1 MNFLTFLKKV
11 ILAVPL
17 ACYTFYYFSLS
28 LVEVYHLLVL
38 FINQVLLNNFNF
50 GCFYALS
57 LFGILYHQPV
67 IVSLFAIVQL
77 LYSIILIIWY
87 LLFRVKN
94 GQIEHDNSGGGDNDF
109 QQILVSVVLS
119 LVAVLFVKDLKER
132 QPQTRRLNWEKTVK
146 RWENDSIKK
155 FLQLQKY
162 KILYFTN
169 LNSIYLVFLSF
180 KNYTKPNLNEIVK
193 TKKLNA
199 KVKNID

>member
-1 MNFLTFLKKV
+1 MATPRNIKKNLANKCFVLSISGLPIILPFLFCFDYTSQTHIKSKVKMNFLTFLKKV

-77 LYSIILIIWY
+77 LSTIALIIWY

-132 QPQTRRLNWEKTVK
+132 QPQTRRLN
-146 RWENDSIKK
+146 
-155 FLQLQKY
+155 
-162 KILYFTN
+162 
-169 LNSIYLVFLSF
+169 
-180 KNYTKPNLNEIVK
+180 
-193 TKKLNA
+193 
-199 KVKNID
+199 